1 MALPPTTAKIPSVP
15 SAPAAR
21 GSYLFPFIMVTSLF
35 FFWGFIHNLDPA
47 LIPHLRRGFSLNTV
61 EASLVDSAVYFGYFI
76 MAIPAGILMKKYGY
90 KTAILIGLSFFAF
103 GCFLFVP
110 AANTMQYTFFLGA
123 LFIVACGLAIL
134 ETAANPYATLL
145 GPPETATF
153 RLNFAQSFNGLAAF
167 LAPLIGRF
175 FILSKQPISES
186 ALAAMQADERT
197 AYLLKETATVKMP
210 YIVLGIAILI
220 VTIIFFFTK
229 LPDIKDAEEESKGG
243 FFHALRHKQLAWG
256 VIAQFFYV
264 GAQVCILSFLI
275 LFATKVA
282 VIPETDAAIYSSFAG
297 GAFLIGRFAGTFFMR
312 FIAPSKLLAFYAVVC
327 TLLCLVII
335 FGTGVVTL
343 YASIG
348 VAFFMSIM
356 FPTIFALGIQDI
368 GADTKAGSSLIIM
381 SIVGG
386 AILPPIL
393 GYIADRTNNIQY
405 GYVVPLICFLVVFYF
420 GWKGHRHSEHA
431 VEQLKL

>member
-1 MALPPTTAKIPSVP
+1 MALPPTTANIPSAS
-15 SAPAAR
+15 SAPAAK

-47 LIPHLRRGFSLNTV
+47 LIPHLRRGFNLNTV

-76 MAIPAGILMKKYGY
+76 MAIPAGMLMKRYGY
-90 KTAILIGLSFFAF
+90 KTGILIGLGFFAF

-110 AANTMQYTFFLGA
+110 AANTMQYSYFLGA

-167 LAPLIGRF
+167 LAPLIGRY
-175 FILSKQPISES
+175 FILSKEPLSES
-186 ALAAMQADERT
+186 AIAALQADERS

-210 YIVLGIAILI
+210 YIVLGLAIL
-220 VTIIFFFTK
+220 VVAVIFLFTK
-229 LPDIKDAEEESKGG
+229 LPDIKDSEEKRTGS
-243 FFHALRHKQLAWG
+243 FFHVFRHKHLTWAI
-256 VIAQFFYV
+256 IAQFFYV

-275 LFATKVA
+275 LFATKAANISETEAA
-282 VIPETDAAIYSSFAG
+282 VYSSFAG
-297 GAFLIGRFAGTFFMR
+297 GAFLAGRFAGTFFMR
-312 FIAPSKLLAFYAVVC
+312 FISPAKLLAVYAVIC

-335 FGTGVVTL
+335 FAQGMMTL

-386 AILPPIL
+386 AILPPLL
-393 GYIADRTNNIQY
+393 GYIADRTGNMQY
-405 GYVVPLICFLVVFYF
+405 GYVVPLVCFIFIFYF
-420 GWKGHRHSEHA
+420 GWKGHRHAEKA
-431 VEQLKL
+431 VEALH

>member
-1 MALPPTTAKIPSVP
+1 MALPSN
-15 SAPAAR
+15 SAAMSTNAA
-21 GSYLFPFIMVTSLF
+21 SQKSNYLFPFILVTSLF

-90 KTAILIGLSFFAF
+90 KTGILIGLFFFAF
-103 GCFLFVP
+103 GCYLFVP
-110 AANTMQYTFFLGA
+110 AANTMQYSFFLGA

-167 LAPLIGRF
+167 LAPLIGRY
-175 FILSKQPISES
+175 FILSKEPISES
-186 ALAAMQADERT
+186 ALAAMQADERS
-197 AYLLKETATVKMP
+197 AYLLKEVSTVKMP
-210 YIVLGIAILI
+210 YIVLGTAIL
-220 VTIIFFFTK
+220 VVAIIFVFTK
-229 LPDIKDAEEESKGG
+229 LPDIKDSEEKSKGG
-243 FFHALRHKQLAWG
+243 FFHVFRHKQLTWG

-275 LFATKVA
+275 LFATKA
-282 VIPETDAAIYSSFAG
+282 ANIPERDAAVYSSFAG
-297 GAFLIGRFAGTFFMR
+297 GAFLAGRFAGTFLMR
-312 FIAPSKLLAFYAVVC
+312 FIAPPKLLATYAVIC

-335 FGTGVVTL
+335 FGKGVVTL
-343 YASIG
+343 YATVV

-393 GYIADRTNNIQY
+393 GYIADSTGNIQY
-405 GYVVPLICFLVVFYF
+405 GYVVPLICFLVIFYF
-420 GWKGHRHSEHA
+420 GWKGHQHQEKA
-431 VEQLKL
+431 VEALH